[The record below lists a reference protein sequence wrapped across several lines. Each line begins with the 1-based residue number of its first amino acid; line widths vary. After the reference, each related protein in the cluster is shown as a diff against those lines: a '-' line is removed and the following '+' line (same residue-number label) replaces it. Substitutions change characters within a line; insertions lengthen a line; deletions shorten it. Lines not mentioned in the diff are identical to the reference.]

1 MRINQ
6 HGEEE
11 VLDDKDAAE
20 SAIANYFT
28 EIYKRPL
35 HIPAQSRVDST
46 DDDLVM
52 GVDSDDELM
61 LGEDSIVDELAFS
74 VEDILNAAKES
85 NFNKGLGPDCF
96 DGNILEK
103 SEVLRNKVVF
113 EIANSLN
120 SAKIP
125 DYLKSGR
132 LVPLQKTQTKGPVS
146 LDDIRPIVVRSHISK
161 IMEKAILEKIRVHCP
176 HLIETKIY

>member
-1 MRINQ
+1 M
-6 HGEEE
+6 
-11 VLDDKDAAE
+11 E
-20 SAIANYFT
+20 S
-28 EIYKRPL
+28 
-35 HIPAQSRVDST
+35 
-46 DDDLVM
+46 
-52 GVDSDDELM
+52 
-61 LGEDSIVDELAFS
+61 
-74 VEDILNAAKES
+74 
-85 NFNKGLGPDCF
+85 
-96 DGNILEK
+96 
-103 SEVLRNKVVF
+103 SEVVRNKVVF

-125 DYLKSGR
+125 DYLRSGR